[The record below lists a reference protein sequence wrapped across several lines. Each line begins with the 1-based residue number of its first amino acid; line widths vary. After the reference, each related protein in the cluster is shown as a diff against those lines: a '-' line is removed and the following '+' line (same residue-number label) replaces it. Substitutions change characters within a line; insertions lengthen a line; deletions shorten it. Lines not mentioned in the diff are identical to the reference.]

1 MCKLAYYTNSINWI
15 VREYEEGY
23 YDLYE
28 LQGEIE
34 YHLEFTKGDTDIS
47 PQDHLILN
55 CFRRMLN
62 AIVDKESD
70 KS

>member
-1 MCKLAYYTNSINWI
+1 MCKLSYYTNSINWI

-23 YDLYE
+23 YDLHE

-34 YHLEFTKGDTDIS
+34 YHLEFAKGDTDIS

-55 CFRRMLN
+55 CLRRMLN
-62 AIVDKESD
+62 VIVEKESD
-70 KS
+70 KL

>member
-1 MCKLAYYTNSINWI
+1 MSKLSYYTNSINWI

-23 YDLYE
+23 YDLQE

-34 YHLEFTKGDTDIS
+34 YHLEFAKGDTDIS

-55 CFRRMLN
+55 CLRRMLN

-70 KS
+70 

>member
-1 MCKLAYYTNSINWI
+1 MCKLSYYTNSINWI

-23 YDLYE
+23 YDLQE

-34 YHLEFTKGDTDIS
+34 YHLEFAKGDTDIS

-55 CFRRMLN
+55 CLRRMLN
-62 AIVDKESD
+62 VIVEKESD
-70 KS
+70 KL

>member
-1 MCKLAYYTNSINWI
+1 MCKLSYYTNSINWI

-23 YDLYE
+23 YDLHE

-34 YHLEFTKGDTDIS
+34 YHLEFAKGDTDIS

-55 CFRRMLN
+55 CLRRMLN
-62 AIVDKESD
+62 VIVEKESD
-70 KS
+70 